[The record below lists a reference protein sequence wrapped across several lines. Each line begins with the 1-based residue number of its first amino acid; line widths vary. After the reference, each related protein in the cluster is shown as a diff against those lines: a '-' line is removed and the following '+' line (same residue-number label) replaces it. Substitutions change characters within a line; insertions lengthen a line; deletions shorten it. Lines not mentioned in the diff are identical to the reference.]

1 MSTNVAKAHEIKK
14 WQFKKEKRSMN
25 EKAKKVNSGCRTDLA
40 GRKKLQ
46 SRDWIKIACFTI
58 VMFLA
63 TRIITPYYAN
73 FTFLKYVF
81 FVVPVFF
88 IIGGIALAYTAERAL
103 HVLLGKIIVVLVC
116 SISIFGIFIS
126 KFDVN
131 LIIIL
136 IIVILFHYL
145 YIQFGARLTLL
156 LRRKSVFDNG
166 NKYRFVLDFWMIFL
180 LFLISIPLY
189 FYITLPIKKEAY
201 SEVLIKY
208 LNKKY
213 DNRFVVSKMKT
224 VYDLPYCIEIPP
236 VYYAYAVHS
245 INHSNIK
252 ANAWVSPFKG
262 CDDGYG
268 RAVAVQEAREFI
280 KPYIDKITD
289 NNYFEVEIQPKY
301 YDEKGD
307 MVWDKK
313 VAAELYSLKIPFKK
327 VLNDNK
333 GKFYISLNVYYAY
346 DVTKENKK
354 QIFKNVFKFIQ
365 YLKKNGIYD
374 LNINICY
381 YTEEDFKNKT
391 IEQVYEE
398 DPLSFIPQYRRE
410 FIIRI
415 THDNMSEIKSYKDI
429 SSYFFRGYDINQIKT
444 VNKEIEG

>member
-1 MSTNVAKAHEIKK
+1 
-14 WQFKKEKRSMN
+14 MN

-213 DNRFVVSKMKT
+213 DDRFVVSKMKT

-374 LNINICY
+374 L
-381 YTEEDFKNKT
+381 F
-391 IEQVYEE
+391 
-398 DPLSFIPQYRRE
+398 
-410 FIIRI
+410 FIIDFFNKEKFGKKPISYYYKENPTGFAYRHK
-415 THDNMSEIKSYKDI
+415 TDNDIYMYYENMNPINSYKDI
-429 SSYFFRGYDINQIKT
+429 EEYFNRPLNIKFKKIYH
-444 VNKEIEG
+444 NKDTKR